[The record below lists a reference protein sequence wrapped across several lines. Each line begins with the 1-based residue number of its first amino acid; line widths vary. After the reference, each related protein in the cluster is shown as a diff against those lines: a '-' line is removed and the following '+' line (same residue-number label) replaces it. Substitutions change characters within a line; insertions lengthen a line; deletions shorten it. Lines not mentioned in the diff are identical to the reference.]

1 MLMVADIGNTQTVVG
16 LFEGEELRGRW
27 RMATEPQRSPDEI
40 AAACASLL
48 ALQGTRLKD
57 VVAMIVSSDVP
68 PLIRSYERFARNHLG
83 VPFISVNSKIK
94 TGLINCYDDPDA
106 VGSDRIVNAVATG
119 HHYGFPAIVVDFGTA
134 TTVEAIDGGANYL
147 GGAIMPGVYV
157 SLDTLAARAAKLTDV
172 DLERPLPRA
181 IATNTPDAIRGG
193 YVYGYAGAVDS
204 LIRRFREEL
213 SAGEVSESPHVVATG
228 GPAPAIVPHCSE
240 IRKLDPD
247 LTLKGLR
254 ILYEMNAG

>member
-1 MLMVADIGNTQTVVG
+1 
-16 LFEGEELRGRW
+16 
-27 RMATEPQRSPDEI
+27 
-40 AAACASLL
+40 
-48 ALQGTRLKD
+48 
-57 VVAMIVSSDVP
+57 
-68 PLIRSYERFARNHLG
+68 
-83 VPFISVNSKIK
+83 
-94 TGLINCYDDPDA
+94 
-106 VGSDRIVNAVATG
+106 
-119 HHYGFPAIVVDFGTA
+119 
-134 TTVEAIDGGANYL
+134 
-147 GGAIMPGVYV
+147 MPGVYV

-213 SAGEVSESPHVVATG
+213 SDGEGSESPHVVATG